1 MKLMWSQV
9 VIVTNEEER
18 RGVVEEVG
26 EDVLPVEFGGKA
38 KLIAIQ
44 DVVLPQLAA
53 WMLTNW
59 MGCLYIYIYVCICNK
74 CNF

>member
-1 MKLMWSQV
+1 M
-9 VIVTNEEER
+9 IEEI
-18 RGVVEEVG
+18 G

-44 DVVLPQLAA
+44 DVVLPQLGA

-59 MGCLYIYIYVCICNK
+59 MGGVISICIILYMYL
-74 CNF
+74 

>member
-1 MKLMWSQV
+1 M
-9 VIVTNEEER
+9 TNEEER

-53 WMLTNW
+53 
-59 MGCLYIYIYVCICNK
+59 
-74 CNF
+74 